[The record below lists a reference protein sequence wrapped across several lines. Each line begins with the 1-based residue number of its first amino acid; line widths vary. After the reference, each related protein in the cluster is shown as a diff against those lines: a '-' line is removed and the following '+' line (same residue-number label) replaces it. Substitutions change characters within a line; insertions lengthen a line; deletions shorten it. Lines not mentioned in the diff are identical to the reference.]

1 VAHTFEELV
10 DMQRA
15 ADQAHATVQ
24 ALRDQ
29 DDPPAFETAWQTWR
43 SLAQDVQAAVTE
55 HAKEQGTMRAGVEL
69 EVKREVRH
77 GKPAEG

>member
-15 ADQAHATVQ
+15 ADQAHATVR

-29 DDPPAFETAWQTWR
+29 DDAPAFEAAWQAWR
-43 SLAQDVQAAVTE
+43 DLAQDVQAAVTE
-55 HAKEQGTMRAGVEL
+55 HAKEQGAMRAGVEL
-69 EVKREVRH
+69 EVKREARH
-77 GKPAEG
+77 GESAEG

>member
-15 ADQAHATVQ
+15 ADQAHAAVR
-24 ALRDQ
+24 ALRNQ
-29 DDPPAFETAWQTWR
+29 DDQAAFAAAWQAWR
-43 SLAQDVQAAVTE
+43 DLAQDVQAAVTE
-55 HAKEQGTMRAGVEL
+55 HAKEQSTMRAGVEL
-69 EVKREVRH
+69 EVKREARH

>member
-10 DMQRA
+10 EKQRT

-29 DDPPAFETAWQTWR
+29 GDPSAYETAWQAWR
-43 SLAQDVQAAVTE
+43 DLAQDVQAAVTE
-55 HAKEQGTMRAGVEL
+55 HAKEQGEMRAGVEL
-69 EVKREVRH
+69 KVKKMARH
-77 GKPAEG
+77 GE